1 MLYIV
6 LTLYMLFDTDQSI
19 AFNQALTTDLPFHA
33 ISESPVRLLYS
44 NIGNRNI
51 SQILTKQLRINM
63 CVGK

>member
-44 NIGNRNI
+44 NIGNRNMNI
-51 SQILTKQLRINM
+51 FLNI
-63 CVGK
+63 GKTTSY